1 MSKLRIFFVMS
12 LVILA
17 VLIVFTVFRP
27 MATGGKYS
35 EVSRESLLQTNQEW
49 ILQFDIVNHEGKDMR
64 YIIDISVDGKLYR
77 ESCLINSG
85 GLFTYIRQIRSS
97 ELTSGEVS
105 IMIRKEGED
114 TPFEQKTYYL
124 K

>member
-1 MSKLRIFFVMS
+1 MS